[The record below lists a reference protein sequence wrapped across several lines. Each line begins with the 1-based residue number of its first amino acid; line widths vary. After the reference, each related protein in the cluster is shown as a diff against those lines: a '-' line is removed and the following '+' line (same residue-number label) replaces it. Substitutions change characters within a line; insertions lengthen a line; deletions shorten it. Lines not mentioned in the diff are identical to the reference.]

1 MRYPAARNLAKELGS
16 QNSRHGVNVV
26 RKCKVH
32 QPQVSRGR
40 LAAYSEAG
48 EDNMLTKVLLIPI
61 VWLLKSFMYWGIFRF
76 RTISA
81 TVLNC
86 LIIAGAPLL
95 LSIIPLPSFLSF
107 PASIGVAV
115 YFTMRYTGVELIPD
129 GLFIPVAVEL
139 AFWIALQIVQESG
152 ILM

>member
-1 MRYPAARNLAKELGS
+1 MAI
-16 QNSRHGVNVV
+16 VV
-26 RKCKVH
+26 PV
-32 QPQVSRGR
+32 
-40 LAAYSEAG
+40 A
-48 EDNMLTKVLLIPI
+48 
-61 VWLLKSFMYWGIFRF
+61 WLLKSFVYWGIFRF

-115 YFTMRYTGVELIPD
+115 YFTMRYTGVDLIPD

>member
-1 MRYPAARNLAKELGS
+1 
-16 QNSRHGVNVV
+16 
-26 RKCKVH
+26 
-32 QPQVSRGR
+32 
-40 LAAYSEAG
+40 
-48 EDNMLTKVLLIPI
+48 MLTRVLLIPI
-61 VWLLKSFMYWGIFRF
+61 VRLLKSFMYWGIFRI

-115 YFTMRYTGVELIPD
+115 YFTMRYTGVDLIPD